1 MAVSVDKVYQTVLA
15 LANKEQRGYITPQEF
30 NLFANHAQM
39 DIFEQYFYDLNQFKR
54 APGSHDN
61 STDPVSIIYDKLSN
75 LMMFAPLAATNPTV
89 LGNKRY
95 KLPNDF
101 YRYIDCLTTTDKFGY
116 SIEKKTKKDFFACM
130 TSPLTRGTPSMPI
143 LYFDQEDGDI
153 WVNGFT
159 PFSTSAASRINLS
172 YYRKPRTV
180 NWTYVNINEKAI
192 HNPSAADKRDFDL
205 HDSEERNLTI
215 KILKLAGINL
225 VNQGLASAAQA
236 EEVKNIQQEKL

>member
-39 DIFEQYFYDLNQFKR
+39 DIFEQYFYDLNQFTR
-54 APGSHDN
+54 APRGN
-61 STDPVSIIYDKLSN
+61 EYSTDPVTIIYDKLSN
-75 LMMFAPLAATNPTV
+75 FTMFVPIAATNPISA
-89 LGNKRY
+89 GNKRY

-101 YRYIDCLTTTDKFGY
+101 YRYIDCMSGTSSSDVM
-116 SIEKKTKKDFFACM
+116 IEKLNKKDFFQVLR
-130 TSPLTRGTPSMPI
+130 SPLTKPTVERPA
-143 LYFDQEDGDI
+143 LYFDQEDTDL
-153 WVNGFT
+153 WVAGFKA
-159 PFSTSAASRINLS
+159 FANSAESIINLS
-172 YYRKPRTV
+172 YYRKPKSV

-192 HNPSAADKRDFDL
+192 HNPSAADKTDFEL

-225 VNQGLASAAQA
+225 VNQGLASAAQS
-236 EEVKNIQQEKL
+236 EEIKNIQQEKL